1 MLDFSNDLMCN
12 DFLFSFD
19 QLYRIEDYEQSYA
32 SYIELIKNSGDDYED
47 ERYVNLTAV
56 LAGLSLEKKAG
67 DVDDAD
73 FLDLSENTYEI
84 VYNKACILI
93 GKGQYEAAVK
103 KLEQAEGKFTFQQ
116 RLPQNNNNFFLL
128 ESCRKF
134 LEEDGANEEEIEAE
148 LAIIKAQ
155 IVFCQQKLGKSELS
169 LKNYNQI
176 LRQK

>member
-1 MLDFSNDLMCN
+1 MLDFSNDLICN

-56 LAGLSLEKKAG
+56 LAGLSLEKAG

-103 KLEQAEGKFTFQQ
+103 KLEQAEGEFTVQQ
-116 RLPQNNNNFFLL
+116 RIPTKTTTFF
-128 ESCRKF
+128 SF
-134 LEEDGANEEEIEAE
+134 
-148 LAIIKAQ
+148 
-155 IVFCQQKLGKSELS
+155 
-169 LKNYNQI
+169 
-176 LRQK
+176 

>member
-1 MLDFSNDLMCN
+1 MALNFEKAYCEYRLNQVNEALETLKLSDANADFARDELKIQAVSKSAGLSNDLMCN
-12 DFLFSFD
+12 DFLFSFA
-19 QLYRIEDYEQSYA
+19 QLYRIEDYEQSYT

-103 KLEQAEGKFTFQQ
+103 KLEQAEGKFT
-116 RLPQNNNNFFLL
+116 
-128 ESCRKF
+128 
-134 LEEDGANEEEIEAE
+134 G
-148 LAIIKAQ
+148 
-155 IVFCQQKLGKSELS
+155 
-169 LKNYNQI
+169 
-176 LRQK
+176 

>member
-1 MLDFSNDLMCN
+1 MCN
-12 DFLFSFD
+12 DFLFFA

-56 LAGLSLEKKAG
+56 LAGLSLEKKTG

-103 KLEQAEGKFTFQQ
+103 KLEQAEGKFT
-116 RLPQNNNNFFLL
+116 
-128 ESCRKF
+128 
-134 LEEDGANEEEIEAE
+134 G
-148 LAIIKAQ
+148 
-155 IVFCQQKLGKSELS
+155 
-169 LKNYNQI
+169 
-176 LRQK
+176 